1 MLISTS
7 RRQSGTLSIT
17 VVART
22 GGGWHKVGMTDT
34 PTNTHPY
41 TLEIE
46 PPKASGGAYHWAIR
60 RNGKLVQRSDRNHPT
75 EAKAREN
82 GLAQIEKLLS
92 GRDDR

>member
-1 MLISTS
+1 ME
-7 RRQSGTLSIT
+7 
-17 VVART
+17 RT
-22 GGGWHKVGMTDT
+22 WGERHNVGMNDT

-46 PPKASGGAYHWAIR
+46 PPKSPGGAYQWAIR

-92 GRDDR
+92 GHDDR